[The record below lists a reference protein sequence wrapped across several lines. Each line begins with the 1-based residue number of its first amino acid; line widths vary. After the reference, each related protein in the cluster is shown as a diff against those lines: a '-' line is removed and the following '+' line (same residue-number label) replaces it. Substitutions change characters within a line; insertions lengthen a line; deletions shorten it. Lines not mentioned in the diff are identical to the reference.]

1 MKNKKINASLISQYC
16 DAYGYDYDVFNNKNF
31 KDYNNWL
38 EERKKIG
45 YKYLNYLYDIR
56 KDVIERTT
64 TEVGK
69 TDLDC
74 ITKLFDTI
82 LISPYEYE
90 DINDYTRIIPAS
102 MFVND
107 DDIKLYLPVKD
118 QPTLFTLPR
127 NLKLVMT
134 QNPYTA
140 DSILNWDEL
149 HNSNN
154 YDIAVGIYGSIYDK
168 DIKNKLE
175 ILKSLKEKIILW
187 DYKYS
192 IDTDND
198 NYYGVLVSDRPKSLK
213 KNK

>member
-1 MKNKKINASLISQYC
+1 MKNKKIIASLISQYC

-45 YKYLNYLYDIR
+45 YKYLNYLYNIR
-56 KDVIERTT
+56 KDVIQRTT
-64 TEVGK
+64 AEVNK
-69 TDLDC
+69 KNEDS
-74 ITKLFDTI
+74 ITKPFDTI

-107 DDIKLYLPVKD
+107 DDIKLYLPVKE

-154 YDIAVGIYGSIYDK
+154 YDIAVGMYGSIYDK
-168 DIKNKLE
+168 DIKNKLD
-175 ILKSLKEKIILW
+175 LLNSLKEKIILG

>member
-1 MKNKKINASLISQYC
+1 MKNKKIIASLISQYC
-16 DAYGYDYDVFNNKNF
+16 DAYGYDYDVYNNKNF
-31 KDYNNWL
+31 KDYINWL

-45 YKYLNYLYDIR
+45 YKYLNYLYNIR

-64 TEVGK
+64 AEVNK
-69 TDLDC
+69 KNEDS
-74 ITKLFDTI
+74 ITKPFDTI

-107 DDIKLYLPVKD
+107 DDIKLYLPVK

-175 ILKSLKEKIILW
+175 ILKSLKEKIILG
-187 DYKYS
+187 DYKYM
-192 IDTDND
+192 IDSDND
-198 NYYGVLVSDRPKSLK
+198 NYYGVLVSDRPKTLK